1 MTERSQRFVKVIEDI
16 DAANIGDPRKTI
28 VDGKPRPYE
37 QVYSERMTHRLE
49 AMYPDASEYL
59 CIAARGQHIRR
70 FDIARATFA
79 MGREGYNEWRRAC
92 REHHAT
98 LLREIMSRHG
108 YSGEEIERTTKIVKK
123 EQLKKDKESQA
134 LENVVDIVFLEHYFD
149 EFSAKYRDYEDAK
162 MIDILGKTLRKM
174 SPKGHQVALSLD
186 LPERTRRLV
195 QAAVA
200 READALA
207 RLAEIAID

>member
-1 MTERSQRFVKVIEDI
+1 MTERSQRFARVIADI
-16 DAANIGDPRKTI
+16 DAANIGDPRTII
-28 VDGKPRPYE
+28 VDGAPRPYE
-37 QVYSERMTHRLE
+37 QIYSERMTRRLE
-49 AMYPDASEYL
+49 AMYPDASELL

-70 FDIARATFA
+70 FDIARATFPQ
-79 MGREGYNEWRRAC
+79 GREGYNEWRRTC
-92 REHHAT
+92 REHHAA
-98 LLREIMSRHG
+98 LLRDIMSRHG
-108 YSGEEIERTTKIVKK
+108 YSSEEIERTTKLVRK
-123 EQLKKDKESQA
+123 EQLKKDKDSQA
-134 LENVVDIVFLEHYFD
+134 LENVVDVVFLEHYFD
-149 EFSAKYRDYEDAK
+149 EFSTKYRDYEDAK
-162 MIDILGKTLRKM
+162 IIDILGKTLRKM